1 MRHILSATLLMSST
15 ILGFS
20 NYASAQSLEEDL
32 RDLLELHPAI
42 EAARHGVQATHALLD
57 ATESNLLPTVSLYG
71 DLGEEKTDSKVR
83 RDSSLGDAN
92 WSRDKYTLTLRQ
104 NLFNGFSDTESIAA
118 EEATLRVSES
128 TLAEVTAEE
137 MLRGIVAY
145 IDVLKYSEIVR
156 LSREREETI
165 AEQMELENERVE
177 RGSGIAVDVL
187 EAKSRLRIAKEKT
200 VSHIGNLE
208 KAEATYERAFG
219 RPANIFEMKD
229 VEPPFELLPASKEEA
244 LSIALDLRQSIKV
257 EEFAAQRWRHV
268 TEAEKGGYYPS
279 IDLVG
284 SHDYEDDVGGTAG
297 ATRTSSIM
305 VQLNWELFSGLETD
319 ALVREASYNASYYSG
334 LALDERR
341 KAEED
346 VLTSW
351 SELQRSQERHDLL
364 LSAVDIAEEVF
375 ASRQKLRD
383 AGKETTINVL
393 DAESQVYESRIKL
406 IEMDYVSRAAVFKV
420 LEATGLLQP
429 ENLAL

>member
-1 MRHILSATLLMSST
+1 MRHILSATLLMSGT
-15 ILGFS
+15 ILGLGNSAFS
-20 NYASAQSLEEDL
+20 QSLEEDL
-32 RDLLELHPAI
+32 RDLLKTHPAI
-42 EAARHGVQATHALLD
+42 EAARHGLD
-57 ATESNLLPTVSLYG
+57 ATEAVLDATGSNLLPTVSFYG
-71 DLGEEKTDSKVR
+71 DLGEERTDSKVR

-92 WSRDKYTLTLRQ
+92 WSRDKYTITLRQ
-104 NLFNGFSDTESIAA
+104 NLFNGFSDTENIAA
-118 EEATLRVSES
+118 EEATVQAWESE
-128 TLAEVTAEE
+128 LAEVTAEE
-137 MLRGIVAY
+137 MLRGILAY
-145 IDVLKYSEIVR
+145 IDILKYSEIVR

-165 AEQMELENERVE
+165 AEQMQLENERVE

-187 EAKSRLRIAKEKT
+187 EAKSRLRSAKEKT
-200 VSHIGNLE
+200 VAHIVDLE
-208 KAEATYERAFG
+208 QAEATYERAFG
-219 RPANIFEMKD
+219 RSANIFEMKD
-229 VEPPFELLPASKEEA
+229 VQAPFELLPSSEEEA
-244 LSIALDLRQSIKV
+244 LSMAIDLRHSIKV
-257 EEFAAQRWRHV
+257 EEFAAERWRHL

-305 VQLNWELFSGLETD
+305 MQLNWELFSGLETD
-319 ALVREASYNASYYSG
+319 ARVREASYNASYYSG

-346 VLTSW
+346 VLQSW

-383 AGKETTINVL
+383 AGKETTINLL